1 MKRSIYVD
9 DEMLDR
15 LIINELKDA
24 FMLNKGPDKIDCS
37 DHYLDVDTQL
47 LYSLDNV
54 LRYYMAPDEYDRWLI
69 ERNK

>member
-24 FMLNKGPDKIDCS
+24 YMLNKDPDKIDCS
-37 DHYLDVDTQL
+37 DDYLEPDFKL
-47 LYSLDNV
+47 LYNIEGV